1 MLINRPQSGNEVLFY
16 REIVLLHD
24 SSLVKYYSGESSVAM
39 TEYEIKKKGDVEKTL
54 ENASDKV
61 QAGARAVVNKVKDPS
76 KDLDTEY
83 AKEKIKEKFD

>member
-1 MLINRPQSGNEVLFY
+1 
-16 REIVLLHD
+16 
-24 SSLVKYYSGESSVAM
+24 M

-54 ENASDKV
+54 ENASDKL
-61 QAGARAVVNKVKDPS
+61 QAGAKVVVNKVKDPS